1 MKNSPKL
8 FINTMFECAKRIKKA
23 TENENYSSFIAPN
36 SWIIR
41 DAVARRFLMI
51 AEISDILCS
60 KYIDFYFKYPE
71 IEFSK
76 IRSFKAYLTKIHDTD
91 IDWSI
96 VWETIQTKIPEIIDE
111 LKTILRDISKN
122 DD

>member
-1 MKNSPKL
+1 MMNSPKL
-8 FINTMFECAKRIKKA
+8 FLFTLFDCTKKIQKA

-51 AEISDILCS
+51 AEISDIICN
-60 KYIDFYFKYPE
+60 KHKDFCFKYPE